1 MAGLARP
8 PCLRHR
14 SAGGETRCRTLR
26 TRRTNQPSTPAARPV
41 AELEVLSL
49 RPLELE
55 AVLDVEENGLLDE
68 LEEELEDL
76 DEVEELDW
84 DEDDEGDD
92 DDDDDEDED
101 W

>member
-1 MAGLARP
+1 MARCP
-8 PCLRHR
+8 EC
-14 SAGGETRCRTLR
+14 GEKLTLPQDLER
-26 TRRTNQPSTPAARPV
+26 WDHIHCESCN